1 MDKGSLTSKNDF
13 IDVQSKVST
22 HRGPVDWEAAGLESL
37 TKQRGSVEWH
47 WVSSPCWK
55 ELVGTAVHTEDRTQ
69 NIKGREDCDEKLV
82 SELRAMP
89 QKLRITSLGLAE
101 LIKSLDFWGQL
112 TCQEPES
119 LGGIWDSVFL
129 AKTPGD
135 LGVPEALKCPELSPY
150 YFPVLVS
157 TT

>member
-13 IDVQSKVST
+13 IDVQSKSVSPSGPCRP
-22 HRGPVDWEAAGLESL
+22 RGSWTGELDKAAGVC
-37 TKQRGSVEWH
+37 GWH

-55 ELVGTAVHTEDRTQ
+55 ELVVTAVHTGRQ
-69 NIKGREDCDEKLV
+69 NSEHQRQRGLWWRLV

-119 LGGIWDSVFL
+119 LGGNLRLYIFSKDSRWF
-129 AKTPGD
+129 G
-135 LGVPEALKCPELSPY
+135 CPWG
-150 YFPVLVS
+150 FWNVLN
-157 TT
+157 